1 LKIENYK
8 TGKRI
13 FKRKLRRSEILIAGK
28 LKMGNHENRFAA
40 KTQS

>member
-1 LKIENYK
+1 MGTGKSEAIENYK

-28 LKMGNHENRFAA
+28 WKMINMGTIA
-40 KTQS
+40 